1 MEIKRKGEVMQLLVL
16 ILKNIEMM
24 EDIIKQL
31 AEEGISG
38 GTILDGSGMAGALL
52 NMEDL
57 PLFGMLRRIL
67 VDEEKVACKV
77 MMFVLK
83 DERVM
88 TTRET
93 IKKVVGDFSVPN
105 TGIMFSI
112 PITYVEGL
120 GE

>member
-1 MEIKRKGEVMQLLVL
+1 MQLLVL
-16 ILKNIEMM
+16 ILKKVEKM
-24 EDIIKQL
+24 EDIIKEL

-38 GTILDGSGMAGALL
+38 GTILEGSGMAAALL

-57 PLFGMLRRIL
+57 PMFGMLRRIL

-77 MMFVLK
+77 MMFVLN
-83 DERVM
+83 DEQAL
-88 TTRET
+88 TTRKT
-93 IKKVVGDFSVPN
+93 IKKVIGDFTAPN

-120 GE
+120 GD